1 MKKRV
6 KLLEINFDVRLN
18 FDFHVDTLTKEV
30 SKKFHALKRVSNDMD
45 SNKRRVKRFYK
56 VPVLILSTRMDSSS
70 IVGL

>member
-1 MKKRV
+1 MKKKSQTAR
-6 KLLEINFDVRLN
+6 N
-18 FDFHVDTLTKEV
+18 DFHVDTLTKEV